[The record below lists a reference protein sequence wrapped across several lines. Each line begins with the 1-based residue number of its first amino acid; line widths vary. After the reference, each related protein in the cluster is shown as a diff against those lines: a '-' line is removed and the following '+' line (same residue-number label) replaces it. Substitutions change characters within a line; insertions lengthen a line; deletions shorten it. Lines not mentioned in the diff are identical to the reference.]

1 MTVLLIDDDLHFL
14 FHTLNTK
21 PDAVDSRRHVVYLAV
36 EAPKVVQN
44 LVVLL
49 DGLELH
55 GLYRTSLYSTDRTE
69 SAAGQKG
76 SEPAGRLA
84 SGRRACAAF
93 R

>member
-21 PDAVDSRRHVVYLAV
+21 PDAVDSRGHAVHLAV

-49 DGLELH
+49 DGLELQQ
-55 GLYRTSLYSTDRTE
+55 LCKTLRIRTE
-69 SAAGQKG
+69 L
-76 SEPAGRLA
+76 R
-84 SGRRACAAF
+84 
-93 R
+93 